1 MEVRDPIP
9 SLVHSAQHLSLVFN
23 PGDVFLQQSAEM
35 MKNMSPGE
43 LQRIQSMAT
52 SARDNAVLPPTS
64 EGITGMPAAGLGG
77 MADMLKDPKAI
88 QQAMSMMKQMDEG
101 QLANLMKMSQPS
113 MSDKDALRMA
123 QQMKSADDRVMGM
136 VLGGVSVLAQAG
148 VKLQGGKDWL
158 FKNPS
163 VLVAIMILTVAL
175 VLRYLGI
182 M

>member
-1 MEVRDPIP
+1 
-9 SLVHSAQHLSLVFN
+9 
-23 PGDVFLQQSAEM
+23 
-35 MKNMSPGE
+35 
-43 LQRIQSMAT
+43 
-52 SARDNAVLPPTS
+52 
-64 EGITGMPAAGLGG
+64 
-77 MADMLKDPKAI
+77 
-88 QQAMSMMKQMDEG
+88 MDEG